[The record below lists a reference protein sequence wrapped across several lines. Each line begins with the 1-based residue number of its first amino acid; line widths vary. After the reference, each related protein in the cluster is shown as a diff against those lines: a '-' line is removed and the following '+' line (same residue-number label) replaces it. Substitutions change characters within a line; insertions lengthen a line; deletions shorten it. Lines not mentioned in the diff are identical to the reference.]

1 MTDIL
6 WRSQAVCLHKNK
18 VEPEKP
24 IKSRGNFK
32 NINNMKFDK
41 NLAFLRNCKEK
52 DLDELLS
59 ILGVYSEDDE
69 DKVQLIFDSLFRN
82 MEKSISIYD
91 DQDYFSYEYLVEYVK
106 NKYYY
111 EDNSSYDISH
121 NELWIAKAF
130 LQQNLNKNR
139 SEVID
144 VLDIRST
151 DDEAFID
158 RAFSERNLYKTL
170 SFLCDKAIEQSQGIK
185 SVGGV
190 RDCRVVLF
198 PFIIKITGLRLSGIL
213 MPSDT
218 KLDFLCNTEEEY
230 LYFFQELFHFIEDEY
245 EHTAENWEDVEQHLN
260 HYLPLLTG
268 VSFYSD
274 LVKGVAEYLNI
285 EVDNSLPTEQVERE
299 IVRYYFTQLYGYIE
313 NNNEIIEYLSISNPQ
328 ISDTEKG
335 SKVREFIARVF
346 TTRTTDNDDFSAN
359 TPYSDLAY
367 DIPRLDKNINMEI
380 VICSILVVSYLRLK
394 NSSEDTIIEEAMQ
407 VVNDVD
413 DNLYLEHKNS
423 DRIAFIEDSRK
434 PIDLTKINSK
444 RKPIDVNQID
454 TLLIDG
460 NNLCFV
466 TDTNM
471 FIALKAIEKLIPEIK
486 ERYPHIKLEIIF
498 DKTNSYT
505 TSQLQEKYDKGGN
518 IRELQEY
525 IKNLLN
531 IDVIFPE
538 TAKADT
544 FLVNEANNN
553 DTIFILSND
562 RYKEYEDKDVVA
574 NRRVIRHTIGRRS
587 ITIEDLDINLNY

>member
-1 MTDIL
+1 MRL
-6 WRSQAVCLHKNK
+6 
-18 VEPEKP
+18 
-24 IKSRGNFK
+24 
-32 NINNMKFDK
+32 DK
-41 NLAFLRNCKEK
+41 HLAFLKKCEDK
-52 DLDELLS
+52 DLDELVSIFNGQDDYSYLDKSDKFQFILSHFFSNMDVSTYECNSYEDTVNYINKHFSEDYYSEEGCNHSDS
-59 ILGVYSEDDE
+59 ILY
-69 DKVQLIFDSLFRN
+69 
-82 MEKSISIYD
+82 
-91 DQDYFSYEYLVEYVK
+91 
-106 NKYYY
+106 
-111 EDNSSYDISH
+111 
-121 NELWIAKAF
+121 NELKIVKAF

-158 RAFSERNLYKTL
+158 RAFSERNLQKTF
-170 SFLCDKAIEQSQGIK
+170 SFLYNKAILQSQVAHKNSFFSNI
-185 SVGGV
+185 
-190 RDCRVVLF
+190 F
-198 PFIIKITGLRLSGIL
+198 PFIIKVASLRLSIEDVATEAPQEKGEFA
-213 MPSDT
+213 
-218 KLDFLCNTEEEY
+218 FLYNTEEEY
-230 LYFFQELFHFIEDEY
+230 LYFFKELFHFIEDEY
-245 EHTAENWEDVEQHLN
+245 EHTTENWEDVEQHLN
-260 HYLPLLTG
+260 HYLPLLAG

-285 EVDNSLPTEQVERE
+285 EVDNSLPTEQIERE
-299 IVRYYFTQLYGYIE
+299 IIRYYFTQLYSDIE

-328 ISDTEKG
+328 ISDREKG
-335 SKVREFIARVF
+335 LKVREFIARVF
-346 TTRTTDNDDFSAN
+346 TTRTTDNDAFSAN

-380 VICSILVVSYLRLK
+380 VICSILVVSHLRLK

-407 VVNDVD
+407 VVNDTD

-460 NNLCFV
+460 NNLCFIKN
-466 TDTNM
+466 TE
-471 FIALKAIEKLIPEIK
+471 FIGLKAIERLIPEIK

-498 DKTNSYT
+498 DNINTPV
-505 TSQLQEKYDKGGN
+505 TSRLKDFYGKKN
-518 IRELQEY
+518 TRELQEY

-531 IDVIFPE
+531 IDVVFPE

-544 FLVNEANNN
+544 FLIYEANNN